1 MILACV
7 GIDMVGEF
15 DAYVQDEQE
24 KAMQVKYAQYLKN
37 NDPADV
43 VDFTT
48 FCENEED
55 KAKFN
60 DSMVD

>member
-1 MILACV
+1 MSKLGA
-7 GIDMVGEF
+7 F

-24 KAMQVKYAQYLKN
+24 KAMQVKYEQYLKE

-48 FCENEED
+48 FWENEEE
-55 KAKFN
+55 KSCQA
-60 DSMVD
+60 

>member
-1 MILACV
+1 MI
-7 GIDMVGEF
+7 GEF

-24 KAMQVKYAQYLKN
+24 KVMRVKYEKYLKD

-48 FCENEED
+48 FWENEED
-55 KAKFN
+55 KSKFN
-60 DSMVD
+60 DSMDEEKS

>member
-1 MILACV
+1 MKY
-7 GIDMVGEF
+7 MVGKF

-24 KAMQVKYAQYLKN
+24 KAMRVKYEQYLKD

-48 FCENEED
+48 FWDNEED

-60 DSMVD
+60 DSMDE